1 MIVNLNEL
9 TQEQIWGIQYAKQL
23 ANNLIVAE
31 NERIEN
37 YNATN
42 DPNLPLLDLL
52 TDQTYI
58 DGVVTKAC
66 DSYYNQLVSAKE
78 AMALTLF
85 RQLNPTEQQALL
97 EQLQVPDVIE

>member
-9 TQEQIWGIQYAKQL
+9 TQEQLWGIQYATQI
-23 ANNLIVAE
+23 ANGPIVAE
-31 NERIEN
+31 NNRIEN
-37 YNATN
+37 YNVDN

-58 DGVVTKAC
+58 DGIVEKAC
-66 DSYYNQLVSAKE
+66 NSYFQQLISAKE
-78 AMALTLF
+78 EMALTLF

-97 EQLQVPDVIE
+97 EQLQVPDVIG